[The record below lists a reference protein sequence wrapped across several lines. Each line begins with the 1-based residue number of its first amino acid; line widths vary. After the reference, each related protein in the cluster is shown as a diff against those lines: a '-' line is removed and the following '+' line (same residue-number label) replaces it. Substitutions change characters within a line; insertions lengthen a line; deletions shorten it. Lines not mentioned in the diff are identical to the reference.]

1 MIIGFAHLTYATDA
15 SDKSDHVVTNVL
27 KADLFEGVP
36 NNLAKQKLMRTA
48 SETHDLAINKTVAPT
63 AEIVRY
69 PIVHNRHQL
78 PISLNDKRIVLSVS
92 DPSTERAFF
101 EKLGCRAISN
111 THLALQSPISSWNVE
126 IEIMKSDQNKDYYL
140 DDKGFVAL
148 AFYTRNLDLLLQEL
162 SQYQASELFEQQ
174 LDRLLRI
181 CFLRTPNGI
190 YIEIIE
196 V

>member
-15 SDKSDHVVTNVL
+15 SDKSDYVLNNVL
-27 KADLFEGVP
+27 KAVSFEGVP
-36 NNLAKQKLMRTA
+36 NNPAKQKLMRTA
-48 SETHDLAINKTVAPT
+48 SETHDLAINKTVSPT
-63 AEIVRY
+63 TEIVKY
-69 PIVHNRHQL
+69 PIIHNRHQS
-78 PISLNDKRIVLSVS
+78 PISLDDKRIILSVS
-92 DPSTERAFF
+92 NQSTERAFF
-101 EKLGCRAISN
+101 EKLGCRVISN
-111 THLALQSPISSWNVE
+111 TQLALQSPISSWNVE

-148 AFYTRNLDLLLQEL
+148 AFYTRNIDRLLQEL

-174 LDRLLRI
+174 LDRLMRI